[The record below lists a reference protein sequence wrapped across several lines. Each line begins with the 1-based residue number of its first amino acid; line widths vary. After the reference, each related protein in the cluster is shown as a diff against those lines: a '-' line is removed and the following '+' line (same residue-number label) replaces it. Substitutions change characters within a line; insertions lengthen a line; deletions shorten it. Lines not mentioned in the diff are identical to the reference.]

1 MVLETIQLESGSS
14 LVPVHLLEEFDRNSD
29 HVQLIGL
36 MRIVCQA
43 TVVAAFSPLS
53 LFFFFFLFHFVG
65 LISTDAFST
74 FPFRRRLREGE
85 YVSKTTTVK
94 IENED
99 VALHWNYWENISNQW
114 YKITNKNKKK
124 NCSFQDK
131 IKIVPN
137 AIV

>member
-99 VALHWNYWENISNQW
+99 VALH
-114 YKITNKNKKK
+114 
-124 NCSFQDK
+124 
-131 IKIVPN
+131 
-137 AIV
+137 